1 MALVERGTV
10 YAGKNKPTWLAEKYA
25 LTTLPSVSALRAL
38 RVFAKKTGP
47 GADPSAGF
55 GNPVLGGD
63 PSNRRGI
70 SIVPIFS
77 KGDKANAGEL
87 LKLAALPET
96 ADELGVIARSLG
108 ASNDKV
114 YLGVKATETKVKSL
128 DLSKTNVIA
137 FATHGLVA
145 GELRGQAE
153 PGLVLTPPANATRVD
168 DGVLPASE
176 IAQLKLHPG
185 LVILSACN
193 TASADGT
200 PGAEGLSG
208 LAKAFFYAKS
218 QSLLVSHW
226 AVPSEA
232 AKRLTTEMF
241 TNLKNEPS
249 IGRSEALR
257 RSMMMLAAND
267 NFSHPV
273 HWAPFSLVGE
283 GAAAR

>member
-1 MALVERGTV
+1 MTFPDICTGRSLRVAMALVERGTV

-38 RVFAKKTGP
+38 RVLAKKTGP

-63 PSNRRGI
+63 PSNCRGI

-96 ADELGVIARSLG
+96 ADELRVIARSLG

-153 PGLVLTPPANATRVD
+153 PGLVLTPPANGPQRN
-168 DGVLPASE
+168 PAF
-176 IAQLKLHPG
+176 LY
-185 LVILSACN
+185 
-193 TASADGT
+193 D
-200 PGAEGLSG
+200 
-208 LAKAFFYAKS
+208 
-218 QSLLVSHW
+218 
-226 AVPSEA
+226 
-232 AKRLTTEMF
+232 R
-241 TNLKNEPS
+241 
-249 IGRSEALR
+249 
-257 RSMMMLAAND
+257 
-267 NFSHPV
+267 
-273 HWAPFSLVGE
+273 
-283 GAAAR
+283 